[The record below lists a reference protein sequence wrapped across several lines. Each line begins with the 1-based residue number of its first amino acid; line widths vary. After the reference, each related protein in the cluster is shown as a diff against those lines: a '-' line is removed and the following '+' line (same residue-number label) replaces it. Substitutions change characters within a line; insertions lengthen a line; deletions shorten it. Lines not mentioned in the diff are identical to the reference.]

1 MVIGSVEVVG
11 TVVSYVVASVVITD
25 ILATV
30 ASIDFAIL
38 ELVVTLEVEFE
49 LSASTQIDTS
59 YQGCQN
65 RAGGQG
71 GRGATGLPN
80 ICQIS

>member
-49 LSASTQIDTS
+49 LSVSTQKDTS
-59 YQGCQN
+59 YYLVHQMSTTNLESTIFSFSQK
-65 RAGGQG
+65 
-71 GRGATGLPN
+71 
-80 ICQIS
+80 

>member
-49 LSASTQIDTS
+49 LSVSTQKDTS
-59 YQGCQN
+59 YYLVHQMSTTN
-65 RAGGQG
+65 
-71 GRGATGLPN
+71 LEF
-80 ICQIS
+80 

>member
-11 TVVSYVVASVVITD
+11 STVVSYVVASVVITD

-49 LSASTQIDTS
+49 LSASTQKCEN
-59 YQGCQN
+59 YVPQ
-65 RAGGQG
+65 
-71 GRGATGLPN
+71 
-80 ICQIS
+80 

>member
-30 ASIDFAIL
+30 ASIDFVIV
-38 ELVVTLEVEFE
+38 ELVVILEVEFE
-49 LSASTQIDTS
+49 LSASTQKCAN
-59 YQGCQN
+59 YVLQ
-65 RAGGQG
+65 
-71 GRGATGLPN
+71 
-80 ICQIS
+80 

>member
-11 TVVSYVVASVVITD
+11 TVVSYVVVFVVITD

-38 ELVVTLEVEFE
+38 ELVVTLEVEL

-59 YQGCQN
+59 YYLVHQMSTTNLESTIFSFSQN
-65 RAGGQG
+65 EFVYF
-71 GRGATGLPN
+71 
-80 ICQIS
+80 

>member
-49 LSASTQIDTS
+49 LSVSTQKDLVHQMSTTNLESTIFS
-59 YQGCQN
+59 FSQK
-65 RAGGQG
+65 
-71 GRGATGLPN
+71 
-80 ICQIS
+80 

>member
-49 LSASTQIDTS
+49 LSVSTQKDTS
-59 YQGCQN
+59 YYLVYQMSTTN
-65 RAGGQG
+65 
-71 GRGATGLPN
+71 LEF
-80 ICQIS
+80 

>member
-30 ASIDFAIL
+30 ASIDFVIV
-38 ELVVTLEVEFE
+38 ELVVILEVEFE
-49 LSASTQIDTS
+49 LSASTQKFEN
-59 YQGCQN
+59 YVPQ
-65 RAGGQG
+65 
-71 GRGATGLPN
+71 
-80 ICQIS
+80 

>member
-1 MVIGSVEVVG
+1 MVIGSVEVVV

-49 LSASTQIDTS
+49 LSVSTQKDTS
-59 YQGCQN
+59 YYLVHQMSTTNLESTIFSFSQK
-65 RAGGQG
+65 
-71 GRGATGLPN
+71 
-80 ICQIS
+80 

>member
-1 MVIGSVEVVG
+1 MVIVSVEVVG
-11 TVVSYVVASVVITD
+11 TVVSYVFASVVITD

-49 LSASTQIDTS
+49 LSASTKKMQKLCAVMMS
-59 YQGCQN
+59 
-65 RAGGQG
+65 
-71 GRGATGLPN
+71 
-80 ICQIS
+80 

>member
-30 ASIDFAIL
+30 ASIDFVIV
-38 ELVVTLEVEFE
+38 ELVVILEVEFE
-49 LSASTQIDTS
+49 LSASTQKFEN
-59 YQGCQN
+59 YMPQ
-65 RAGGQG
+65 
-71 GRGATGLPN
+71 
-80 ICQIS
+80 